1 MAGIWRIGVC
11 SWSLEPPDAR
21 TLAERAR
28 VTGVSAVQLALDPI
42 RLGLMG
48 VAEVRRSLEDAGL
61 GLASG
66 MMAMEGEDYSSLRSI
81 RETGGVTPDSTWAV
95 NRAAAKELSRIAK
108 ELGVTLVSF
117 HAGFLPE
124 DPGHPRWKVVIGRL
138 RELAG
143 IFGERGV
150 QVALETGQ
158 ESHLTLLRALEA
170 LDREQV
176 GVNFDPGNL
185 ILYGGGDPVTA
196 LRALAPRVIQV
207 HIKDAL
213 PSREEGLWG
222 TEVPVGE
229 GVVDWA
235 AVLGALRGC
244 PQVTTLVIERE
255 SGSDRLGDIT
265 RAREFLETVL
275 R

>member
-1 MAGIWRIGVC
+1 MAGTWRIGVC

-21 TLAERAR
+21 TLAELALT
-28 VTGVSAVQLALDPI
+28 TGVSAVQLALDPI
-42 RLGLMG
+42 RLGMMG
-48 VAEVRRSLEDAGL
+48 VEEVRRSLKDARL
-61 GLASG
+61 VLASG

-81 RETGGVTPDSTWAV
+81 RETGGVAPDATWAD
-95 NRAAAKELSRIAK
+95 NRAAARELSRIAK
-108 ELGVTLVSF
+108 ELGIGLVSF
-117 HAGFLPE
+117 HPGFLPE
-124 DPGHPRWKVVIGRL
+124 DPGQARWDVVIGRL

-143 IFGERGV
+143 IFGERGA

-158 ESHLTLLRALEA
+158 ESSATLARALEA
-170 LDREQV
+170 LSREQV

-185 ILYGGGDPVTA
+185 ILYGNGDPVAA
-196 LRALAPRVIQV
+196 LGVLAPRVIQV

-213 PSREEGLWG
+213 PAREEGSWG

-229 GVVDWA
+229 GAVDWA
-235 AVLGALRGC
+235 AVLAALRGC

-255 SGSDRLGDIT
+255 SGSRRVEDVT

>member
-1 MAGIWRIGVC
+1 MIGTWRIGVC
-11 SWSLEPPDAR
+11 SWSLEPPDAG

-28 VTGVSAVQLALDPI
+28 ASGVAAVQLALDPI
-42 RLGLMG
+42 RQGRMG
-48 VAEVRRSLEDAGL
+48 IEEVRRSLKDAGL
-61 GLASG
+61 ILASG
-66 MMAMEGEDYSSLRSI
+66 MMAMESEDYSSLRSI
-81 RETGGVTPDSTWAV
+81 RETGGIAPDSTWAA
-95 NRAAAKELSRIAK
+95 NRAAARELSKIAR
-108 ELGVTLVSF
+108 ELGIGLISF

-124 DPGHPRWKVVIGRL
+124 DPDHPRWEVVLGRL

-143 IFGERGV
+143 IFGEGGAR
-150 QVALETGQ
+150 VALETGQ
-158 ESHLTLLRALEA
+158 EHPVTLSRALA
-170 LDREQV
+170 SLDREQV

-185 ILYGGGDPVTA
+185 ILYGSGDPVAA
-196 LRALAPRVIQV
+196 LRALASRVIQV

-213 PSREEGLWG
+213 PAREEGSWG

-265 RAREFLETVL
+265 RAREFLERVL

>member
-1 MAGIWRIGVC
+1 MAETWRIGVC
-11 SWSLEPPDAR
+11 SWSLLPPDAR

-28 VTGVSAVQLALDPI
+28 ATGVSAVQLALDPI
-42 RLGLMG
+42 RLGVMG
-48 VAEVRRSLEDAGL
+48 VEEVRRSFRDAGL
-61 GLASG
+61 ALASG
-66 MMAMEGEDYSSLRSI
+66 MMAMEGEDYSSLRAI
-81 RETGGVTPDSTWAV
+81 RETGGVAPDSTWET
-95 NRAAAKELSRIAK
+95 NRAAAQELSRIAE
-108 ELGVTLVSF
+108 ELGIGLVSF

-124 DPGHPRWKVVIGRL
+124 DPGHPQWDVMMGRL

-143 IFGERGV
+143 VFGERGA

-158 ESHLTLLRALEA
+158 ESPVTLSHA
-170 LDREQV
+170 LDALSRERV
-176 GVNFDPGNL
+176 AVNFDPGNL
-185 ILYGGGDPVTA
+185 ILYGSGDPVAA

-229 GVVDWA
+229 GAVDWA
-235 AVLGALRGC
+235 ALLSALRDC

-265 RAREFLETVL
+265 RARMFLETVL

>member
-1 MAGIWRIGVC
+1 MTGTWGIGVC
-11 SWSLEPPDAR
+11 SWSLLPPDAR

-28 VTGVSAVQLALDPI
+28 ATGVSAVQLALDPI
-42 RLGLMG
+42 RLGMMT
-48 VAEVRRSLEDAGL
+48 VEEVRRSLEEAGL
-61 GLASG
+61 VLASG
-66 MMAMEGEDYSSLRSI
+66 MMAMEGEDYSSLRAI
-81 RETGGVTPDSTWAV
+81 RETGGVAPDSTWAA
-95 NRAAAKELSRIAK
+95 NRATAKELSRIAQ
-108 ELGVTLVSF
+108 ELGIGLVSF

-124 DPGHPRWKVVIGRL
+124 DPGHHRWEIVIGRL

-143 IFGERGV
+143 IFGDRGV
-150 QVALETGQ
+150 RVALETGQ
-158 ESHLTLLRALEA
+158 ENHITLSRALEA
-170 LDREQV
+170 LAREQV

-185 ILYGGGDPVTA
+185 ILYGSGDPVVA
-196 LRALAPRVIQV
+196 LQALLPRVIQV

-213 PSREEGLWG
+213 PAREEGSWG

-229 GVVDWA
+229 GAVDWA
-235 AVLGALRGC
+235 AVLGALRGS

-255 SGSDRLGDIT
+255 SGADRLGDIT

>member
-1 MAGIWRIGVC
+1 MIGTWRIGVC
-11 SWSLEPPDAR
+11 SWSLEPPDAG

-28 VTGVSAVQLALDPI
+28 ASGVAAVQLALDPI
-42 RLGLMG
+42 RQGRMG
-48 VAEVRRSLEDAGL
+48 IEEVRRSLNDAGL
-61 GLASG
+61 ILASG
-66 MMAMEGEDYSSLRSI
+66 MMAMESEDYSSLRSI
-81 RETGGVTPDSTWAV
+81 RETGGIAPDSTWAA
-95 NRAAAKELSRIAK
+95 NRAAARELSKIAR
-108 ELGVTLVSF
+108 ELGIGLISF

-124 DPGHPRWKVVIGRL
+124 DPDHPRWEVVLGRL

-143 IFGERGV
+143 IFGEGGAR
-150 QVALETGQ
+150 VALETGQ
-158 ESHLTLLRALEA
+158 EHPVTLSRALA
-170 LDREQV
+170 SLDREQV

-185 ILYGGGDPVTA
+185 ILYGSGDPVAA
-196 LRALAPRVIQV
+196 LRALASRVIQV

-213 PSREEGLWG
+213 PAREEGSWG

-265 RAREFLETVL
+265 RAREFLERVL

>member
-1 MAGIWRIGVC
+1 VAGTWRIGVC

-21 TLAERAR
+21 TLAELARA
-28 VTGVSAVQLALDPI
+28 TGVSAVQLALDPI

-48 VAEVRRSLEDAGL
+48 VEEVRRSLKDARL
-61 GLASG
+61 VLASG

-81 RETGGVTPDSTWAV
+81 RETGGVAPDATWTD
-95 NRAAAKELSRIAK
+95 NRSAARELARIAK
-108 ELGVTLVSF
+108 ELGIGLVSF
-117 HAGFLPE
+117 HPGFLPE
-124 DPGHPRWKVVIGRL
+124 DPRQPRWEVVIGRL

-143 IFGERGV
+143 IFGERGA

-158 ESHLTLLRALEA
+158 ESPTTLARALEA
-170 LDREQV
+170 LSREQV

-185 ILYGGGDPVTA
+185 ILYGNGDPVAA
-196 LRALAPRVIQV
+196 LGALAPRVIQV

-213 PSREEGLWG
+213 PAREEGSWG
-222 TEVPVGE
+222 TDVPVGE
-229 GVVDWA
+229 GAVDWA

-255 SGSDRLGDIT
+255 SGSHRVEDVT

>member
-1 MAGIWRIGVC
+1 MAGTWLIGVC
-11 SWSLEPPDAR
+11 SWSLLPPDAR

-28 VTGVSAVQLALDPI
+28 ATGVSAVQLALDPI
-42 RLGLMG
+42 RLGLMS
-48 VAEVRRSLEDAGL
+48 VEEVRRSFRDAGL
-61 GLASG
+61 ILASG

-81 RETGGVTPDSTWAV
+81 RETGGVTPDSTWAA
-95 NRAAAKELSRIAK
+95 NRAAAKELSRIAE
-108 ELGVTLVSF
+108 ELGIGLVSF

-124 DPGHPRWKVVIGRL
+124 DPRHSRWDIVIGRL

-143 IFGERGV
+143 VFGERGA

-158 ESHLTLLRALEA
+158 ESARTLSRALEA
-170 LDREQV
+170 LSRERV

-185 ILYGGGDPVTA
+185 ILYGSGDPVTA
-196 LRALAPRVIQV
+196 LRALAPWVIQV

-213 PSREEGLWG
+213 PAREEGTWG

-229 GVVDWA
+229 GAVDWA
-235 AVLGALRGC
+235 ALLSALRGC
-244 PQVTTLVIERE
+244 PQVSALVIERE
-255 SGSDRLGDIT
+255 AGPDRLAEIS
-265 RAREFLETVL
+265 RARGFLETVL

>member
-1 MAGIWRIGVC
+1 MAGTWRIGVC

-21 TLAERAR
+21 TLAELAR
-28 VTGVSAVQLALDPI
+28 TTGVSAVQLALDPI

-48 VAEVRRSLEDAGL
+48 VEEVRRSLKDARL
-61 GLASG
+61 VLASG

-81 RETGGVTPDSTWAV
+81 RETGGVAPDATWAD
-95 NRAAAKELSRIAK
+95 NRSAARELARIAK
-108 ELGVTLVSF
+108 ELGIGLISF

-124 DPGHPRWKVVIGRL
+124 DPRDRRWEVVIGRL

-143 IFGERGV
+143 IFGERGA

-158 ESHLTLLRALEA
+158 ESPATLGRALEA
-170 LDREQV
+170 LSREQV

-185 ILYGGGDPVTA
+185 ILYGNGDPVAA
-196 LRALAPRVIQV
+196 LGALAPRVIQV

-213 PSREEGLWG
+213 PAREEGSWG
-222 TEVPVGE
+222 TEVPIGE
-229 GVVDWA
+229 GAVDWA

-255 SGSDRLGDIT
+255 SGSRRVEDVT

>member
-1 MAGIWRIGVC
+1 MAGTWRIGVC

-28 VTGVSAVQLALDPI
+28 ACGVAAVQLALDPI
-42 RLGLMG
+42 RLGMMG
-48 VAEVRRSLEDAGL
+48 IEEVRRSLKDARL
-61 GLASG
+61 ILASG

-81 RETGGVTPDSTWAV
+81 RETGGVAPDSTWAA
-95 NRAAAKELSRIAK
+95 NRAAAQELSRIVK
-108 ELGVTLVSF
+108 ELGIGLISF

-124 DPGHPRWKVVIGRL
+124 DPGHPRWEVVIGRL

-143 IFGERGV
+143 IFGEGGA

-158 ESHLTLLRALEA
+158 ENHLTLSRALEA
-170 LDREQV
+170 LVREQV

-185 ILYGGGDPVTA
+185 ILYGSGDPVAA
-196 LRALAPRVIQV
+196 LRALASRVIQV

-213 PSREEGLWG
+213 PAREEGSWG

-265 RAREFLETVL
+265 RAREFLERVL

>member
-1 MAGIWRIGVC
+1 MAGTWRIGVC

-21 TLAERAR
+21 TLAELAR
-28 VTGVSAVQLALDPI
+28 TTGVSAVQLALDPI

-48 VAEVRRSLEDAGL
+48 VEEVRRSLKDARL
-61 GLASG
+61 VLASG

-81 RETGGVTPDSTWAV
+81 RETGGVAPDATWAD
-95 NRAAAKELSRIAK
+95 NRSAARELARIAK
-108 ELGVTLVSF
+108 ELGIGLISF
-117 HAGFLPE
+117 HPGFLPE
-124 DPGHPRWKVVIGRL
+124 DPRQPRWEVVIGRL

-143 IFGERGV
+143 IFGERGA

-158 ESHLTLLRALEA
+158 ESLATLARALEA
-170 LDREQV
+170 LSREQV

-185 ILYGGGDPVTA
+185 ILYGNGDPVAA
-196 LRALAPRVIQV
+196 LGALAPRVIQV
-207 HIKDAL
+207 HLKDAL
-213 PSREEGLWG
+213 PAREEGSWG
-222 TEVPVGE
+222 TEVPIGE
-229 GVVDWA
+229 GAVDWA

-255 SGSDRLGDIT
+255 SGSRRVEDVT

>member
-1 MAGIWRIGVC
+1 MAGRWRIGVC

-21 TLAERAR
+21 TLAELARA
-28 VTGVSAVQLALDPI
+28 TGVSAVQLALDPI
-42 RLGLMG
+42 RLGVMG
-48 VAEVRRSLEDAGL
+48 VEEVRRSLNDARL
-61 GLASG
+61 VPASG
-66 MMAMEGEDYSSLRSI
+66 MMAMGGEDYSSLRSI
-81 RETGGVTPDSTWAV
+81 RETGGVAPDATWAE
-95 NRAAAKELSRIAK
+95 NRAAARELSRIAK
-108 ELGVTLVSF
+108 ELGIGLVSF

-124 DPGHPRWKVVIGRL
+124 DPRHPRWEVVIGRL

-143 IFGERGV
+143 IFGERGA

-158 ESHLTLLRALEA
+158 ESHLTLAHA
-170 LDREQV
+170 LDALAREQV

-185 ILYGGGDPVTA
+185 ILYGNGDPVTA

-213 PSREEGLWG
+213 PAREEGSWG
-222 TEVPVGE
+222 TEMPVGD
-229 GVVDWA
+229 GAVDWA

-255 SGSDRLGDIT
+255 SGSRRLEDVI

>member
-1 MAGIWRIGVC
+1 MAGSWQIGVC
-11 SWSLEPPDAR
+11 SWSLLPPDAR
-21 TLAERAR
+21 ALAEQAR
-28 VTGVSAVQLALDPI
+28 STGVSAVQLALDPI
-42 RLGLMG
+42 RLGVMG
-48 VAEVRRSLEDAGL
+48 VEEVRRSLKDARL

-81 RETGGVTPDSTWAV
+81 RETGGVAPDSTWAA
-95 NRAAAKELSRIAK
+95 NRGAARELARIAK
-108 ELGVTLVSF
+108 ELGIGLVSF

-124 DPGHPRWKVVIGRL
+124 DPRHPRWEVVIGRL

-143 IFGERGV
+143 VFGERGT

-158 ESHLTLLRALEA
+158 ESHATLARALEA
-170 LDREQV
+170 LTREQV

-185 ILYGGGDPVTA
+185 ILYGSGDPVTA
-196 LRALAPRVIQV
+196 LRALAPRVVQV

-213 PSREEGLWG
+213 PAREEGSWG
-222 TEVPVGE
+222 TEVPVGD
-229 GVVDWA
+229 GAVDWA
-235 AVLGALRGC
+235 AVLGALGGC

-255 SGSDRLGDIT
+255 SGSSRLEDVT

>member
-1 MAGIWRIGVC
+1 MAGTWRIGVC
-11 SWSLEPPDAR
+11 SWSLEPPDAG

-28 VTGVSAVQLALDPI
+28 SSGVAAVQLALDPI
-42 RLGLMG
+42 RQGRMG
-48 VAEVRRSLEDAGL
+48 IEEVRRSLKDAGL
-61 GLASG
+61 ILASG

-81 RETGGVTPDSTWAV
+81 RETGGIAPDSTWAA
-95 NRAAAKELSRIAK
+95 NRVAARELSKIAR
-108 ELGVTLVSF
+108 ELGIGLISF

-124 DPGHPRWKVVIGRL
+124 DPDHPRWEVVLGRL

-143 IFGERGV
+143 IFGEGGAR
-150 QVALETGQ
+150 VALETGQ

-185 ILYGGGDPVTA
+185 ILYGGGDPVAA

-213 PSREEGLWG
+213 PAREEGSWG

-235 AVLGALRGC
+235 AVLGALHGC

-265 RAREFLETVL
+265 RAREFLERVL

>member
-1 MAGIWRIGVC
+1 VAGTWRIGVC

-21 TLAERAR
+21 TLAEHAR

-42 RLGLMG
+42 RLGMMG
-48 VAEVRRSLEDAGL
+48 VEELRRSLKDARL
-61 GLASG
+61 VPASG
-66 MMAMEGEDYSSLRSI
+66 MMAMEGEDYSSLRAI
-81 RETGGVTPDSTWAV
+81 RETGGVAPDSTWAA
-95 NRAAAKELSRIAK
+95 NRTAAKELSRIAK
-108 ELGVTLVSF
+108 ELGIGLVSF

-124 DPGHPRWKVVIGRL
+124 DPSHPRWEVVLGRL
-138 RELAG
+138 RELAR
-143 IFGERGV
+143 IFGERGA

-158 ESHLTLLRALEA
+158 ESHLTLSRALEA
-170 LDREQV
+170 LLREQV

-185 ILYGGGDPVTA
+185 ILYGSGDPVAA

-207 HIKDAL
+207 HVKDAL
-213 PSREEGLWG
+213 PAREEGSWG

-229 GVVDWA
+229 GAVDWA
-235 AVLGALRGC
+235 AVLGALRHC

-255 SGSDRLGDIT
+255 SGPNRLSDIT